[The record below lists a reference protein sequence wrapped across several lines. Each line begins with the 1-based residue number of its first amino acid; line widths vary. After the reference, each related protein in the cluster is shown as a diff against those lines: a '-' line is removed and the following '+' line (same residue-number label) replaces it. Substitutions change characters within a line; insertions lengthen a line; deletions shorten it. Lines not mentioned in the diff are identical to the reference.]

1 MLKSVR
7 LVRRVGIG
15 RRCMSTAAGLNG
27 DMTFLDG
34 VDKFFD
40 DAAAKLPIE
49 NGILETIKSCNS
61 VVQLSFPLRRDD
73 GSIEMIEAYRAQ
85 HSHIRLPCKGGIRFA
100 DSVSQDEVEAL
111 AALMTFKC
119 AVVDVP
125 FGGGKGGIKFNKRD
139 YSAREVEN
147 ITRRYTVELI
157 KRNTI
162 GPAVDVPAPDYGTGP
177 KEMAW
182 IKDTYQQMK
191 PDDIDG
197 IGCVT
202 GKPVTQGGI
211 RGREGATG
219 LGVYF
224 GIRKLFS
231 NEDLLKKVHLSSGI
245 KGKTFIIQGLGN
257 VGYWAAKHIQA
268 SGGKVVGIAERD
280 GGVVNSNGLDVE
292 DIRSYFVGNNG
303 LLKGYTKGEFV
314 TDSGE
319 LLQSECD
326 VLVPAA
332 LEGVI
337 RSDNARKIK
346 AKIIAEAA
354 NGPVT
359 YEADEYLTKK
369 GVLILPDLLLNAGGV
384 TVSYFEWVKNLG
396 RLRFGRMTRRF
407 DEEAMTSVCDVLED
421 VGMKVTESHRA
432 KLQVGADEEKLV
444 VSGLEDTMMDASQTM
459 YNVAKENGVSL
470 RIAAYM
476 MAVRRIASDY
486 GYSGIFP

>member
-1 MLKSVR
+1 
-7 LVRRVGIG
+7 
-15 RRCMSTAAGLNG
+15 
-27 DMTFLDG
+27 
-34 VDKFFD
+34 
-40 DAAAKLPIE
+40 
-49 NGILETIKSCNS
+49 
-61 VVQLSFPLRRDD
+61 
-73 GSIEMIEAYRAQ
+73 MIEAYRAQ

-125 FGGGKGGIKFNKRD
+125 FGGAKGGIKFNKRD

-147 ITRRYTVELI
+147 ITRRYTLELV

-177 KEMAW
+177 QEMAW
-182 IKDTYQQMK
+182 IKDTYQQMR

-202 GKPVTQGGI
+202 GKPATQGGI

-231 NEDLLKKVHLSSGI
+231 DEHLLKKINLSPGI
-245 KGKTFIIQGLGN
+245 EGKTFIIQGLGN

-268 SGGKVVGIAERD
+268 SGGKIVGIAERD
-280 GGVVNSNGLDVE
+280 GGVVNSTGLDVE
-292 DIRSYFVGNNG
+292 DVRSYFVGNKW
-303 LLKGYTKGEFV
+303 LLKGYTKGELV

-319 LLQSECD
+319 LLQRECD

-337 RSDNARKIK
+337 RSDNAGKIM
-346 AKIIAEAA
+346 AKVIAEAA

-396 RLRFGRMTRRF
+396 RLRQAIQSAKELVTLM
-407 DEEAMTSVCDVLED
+407 AKLML
-421 VGMKVTESHRA
+421 TESLSSPQIQA
-432 KLQVGADEEKLV
+432 LVG
-444 VSGLEDTMMDASQTM
+444 
-459 YNVAKENGVSL
+459 
-470 RIAAYM
+470 
-476 MAVRRIASDY
+476 
-486 GYSGIFP
+486 